1 VTYSAYLSTIAL
13 KVWRLK
19 EVENLNLFELNL
31 DSTSDSSRRSRR
43 GSADAGED
51 SLSAYQSASHLDD
64 SFRCDDTL
72 LESYTKIW
80 EKFNGD
86 SSKRTMAVSKSPNL
100 KFSSPFCNISK
111 ISLSRDLYFV
121 RSFE

>member
-1 VTYSAYLSTIAL
+1 MYSAYPSTIAL

-19 EVENLNLFELNL
+19 EVENYNLFKLNV

-51 SLSAYQSASHLDD
+51 SLSAHQSASFMDD
-64 SFRCDDTL
+64 SFRCDEGL

-80 EKFNGD
+80 EQFTGENK
-86 SSKRTMAVSKSPNL
+86 
-100 KFSSPFCNISK
+100 
-111 ISLSRDLYFV
+111 
-121 RSFE
+121 